1 MNWLVITVITI
12 MGMSGLTTVLY
23 MIARSFNLKEL
34 ERWTK
39 SEFVELFVTA
49 FIVVFM
55 LAIGLAFM
63 VLGRVVSYALFN
75 PGVVPSSS
83 SFLVNQPTSFD
94 PQVSAIVA
102 MENIA
107 DALRTDYS
115 VVALFAIVLGALGN
129 VEVDI
134 SGWGV
139 NLYTALVVGGGSAV
153 LPVVGVGALFL
164 AGAGLLKKVGVGGI
178 AERLPFAGSFNW
190 YMLPIVTLASPL
202 IVYILLSAIPQTFKY
217 GAELIANLLFL
228 QYFWIE
234 LVKFSGYIAT
244 FMLPTGIAMRA
255 FPGTRGMGAMFIS
268 ISLGFLFVFPLSYLM
283 LMYVSGIT
291 PSQVQESSLE
301 TVPGYEELKEVAD
314 VTCLDVST
322 IGTYKDVVFYLYQQ
336 GKIDSLLD
344 ALSGRLEEYF
354 LVVFAYPAAALTIT
368 YTFIRSFGMMLGAE
382 LGEIGKGLIK
392 LL

>member
-12 MGMSGLTTVLY
+12 MGMSGLTTILY

-39 SEFVELFVTA
+39 SEYVELFVTA

-83 SFLVNQPTSFD
+83 SFLVNQPTSYD

-153 LPVVGVGALFL
+153 LPVVGIGALFL

>member
-1 MNWLVITVITI
+1 MNWLIITVITI

-39 SEFVELFVTA
+39 SEYVELFVTA

-83 SFLVNQPTSFD
+83 SFLVNQPTSYD

-228 QYFWIE
+228 QYFLIE

-301 TVPGYEELKEVAD
+301 TVPGYEELREVAD

>member
-39 SEFVELFVTA
+39 SEYVELFVTA

-83 SFLVNQPTSFD
+83 SFLVNQPTSYD

-228 QYFWIE
+228 QYFLIE

>member
-1 MNWLVITVITI
+1 MNWLVITVIMI
-12 MGMSGLTTVLY
+12 MGMSGLTTILY

-83 SFLVNQPTSFD
+83 SFLVNQPTSYD

-153 LPVVGVGALFL
+153 LPVVGIGALFL

-228 QYFWIE
+228 QYFLIE
-234 LVKFSGYIAT
+234 LVRFSGYIAT

-291 PSQVQESSLE
+291 PSQVQESGLE
-301 TVPGYEELKEVAD
+301 TVPGYEELREVAD

>member
-39 SEFVELFVTA
+39 SEYVELFVTA

-83 SFLVNQPTSFD
+83 SFLVNQPTSYD

-228 QYFWIE
+228 QYFLIE

-301 TVPGYEELKEVAD
+301 TVPGYEELREVAD